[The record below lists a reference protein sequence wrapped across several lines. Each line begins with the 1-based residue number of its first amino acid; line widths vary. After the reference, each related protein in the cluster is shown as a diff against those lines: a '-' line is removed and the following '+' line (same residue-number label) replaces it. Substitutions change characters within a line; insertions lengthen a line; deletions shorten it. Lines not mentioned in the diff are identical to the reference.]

1 MEYVDVYAMMG
12 IIRSEVIEAKF
23 LHTIPCFKITI
34 SLKERS
40 DSGLTRGPIGPRSWK
55 PDIDHAP
62 GCSVTYGYPANQ
74 SPFVQIHLPKG
85 WKYEKKS
92 SRAVSYCPDSGPIM
106 ARGTN
111 RKQDQAFEM
120 ACAWSW
126 RWFGQLAPKDKPLF
140 QSAEPTSKKR
150 ITA

>member
-1 MEYVDVYAMMG
+1 MEYVAIYAMMG

-40 DSGLTRGPIGPRSWK
+40 DSGLTRGPIGPCSWK

-85 WKYEKKS
+85 WKYEK
-92 SRAVSYCPDSGPIM
+92 
-106 ARGTN
+106 N
-111 RKQDQAFEM
+111 QAEQ
-120 ACAWSW
+120 CHTVLIQVQSW
-126 RWFGQLAPKDKPLF
+126 HEGQTANKIKPLKWLVRGVGDGSANWRRKTNLCF
-140 QSAEPTSKKR
+140 RVQSLPPKKG
-150 ITA
+150 